1 MFVNMSKNDL
11 IIRYPKSGDE
21 KEMLEYINELSAER
35 SFILMQGETLSL
47 EEEKQFLNSWFEKIT
62 KKTGVMLFVFS
73 GDTLVGVGSIELG
86 RYSTK
91 HVGLFSISVKKK
103 YRGKGIGR
111 LLMSSIIDE
120 ASKKLKDLEIINL
133 TVQSENVIAQKMY
146 ESFGFKKY
154 GMLPKGIKI
163 KDGYRDHELMYKQI

>member
-1 MFVNMSKNDL
+1 MSKNDL